1 MKRDMSKNCGFGYQV
16 MWVKRDSGEISE
28 KEFESH
34 IRNTLNLQ
42 YFECTKRF
50 KSVGRAFRSGH
61 ITNFGFILP
70 NRPYNNKKIANI
82 YDLIDDVSLLDKFTR
97 ARKKVYKT
105 EGWEVC

>member
-1 MKRDMSKNCGFGYQV
+1 MGE
-16 MWVKRDSGEISE
+16 VKEVTPVSE

-50 KSVGRAFRSGH
+50 KSVGRAFRRGH

-70 NRPYNNKKIANI
+70 NRPYNNKKHTKGRKDNI
-82 YDLIDDVSLLDKFTR
+82 EKKRLWQKITG
-97 ARKKVYKT
+97 KKVM
-105 EGWEVC
+105 

>member
-1 MKRDMSKNCGFGYQV
+1 MGE
-16 MWVKRDSGEISE
+16 VKEVTPVSE

-50 KSVGRAFRSGH
+50 KSIGRAFKRGH

-70 NRPYNNKKIANI
+70 NRPYNNKKHTEGRKDNLEKKRLWQKI
-82 YDLIDDVSLLDKFTR
+82 TG
-97 ARKKVYKT
+97 KKVI
-105 EGWEVC
+105 

>member
-1 MKRDMSKNCGFGYQV
+1 MGE
-16 MWVKRDSGEISE
+16 VKEVTPISE

-50 KSVGRAFRSGH
+50 KSIGRAFRRGH

-70 NRPYNNKKIANI
+70 NRPYNNKKHTEGRKDNI
-82 YDLIDDVSLLDKFTR
+82 EKKRLWQKIPG
-97 ARKKVYKT
+97 KKVM
-105 EGWEVC
+105 

>member
-1 MKRDMSKNCGFGYQV
+1 MGE
-16 MWVKRDSGEISE
+16 VKEVTPISE

-50 KSVGRAFRSGH
+50 KSIGRAFRRGH

-70 NRPYNNKKIANI
+70 NRPYNNKKHTEGRKDSVEKKRLWQKI
-82 YDLIDDVSLLDKFTR
+82 TG
-97 ARKKVYKT
+97 KKVM
-105 EGWEVC
+105 

>member
-1 MKRDMSKNCGFGYQV
+1 MGE
-16 MWVKRDSGEISE
+16 VKEVTPVSE

-50 KSVGRAFRSGH
+50 KSIGRAFRKGH

-70 NRPYNNKKIANI
+70 NRPYNNKKHTKGRKDNI
-82 YDLIDDVSLLDKFTR
+82 EKKRLWQKITG
-97 ARKKVYKT
+97 KKVM
-105 EGWEVC
+105 

>member
-1 MKRDMSKNCGFGYQV
+1 MGE
-16 MWVKRDSGEISE
+16 VKEVTPISE

-50 KSVGRAFRSGH
+50 KSVGRAFRRGH

-70 NRPYNNKKIANI
+70 NRPYNNKKHREGRKDNI
-82 YDLIDDVSLLDKFTR
+82 EKKRLWQKITG
-97 ARKKVYKT
+97 KKVM
-105 EGWEVC
+105 

>member
-1 MKRDMSKNCGFGYQV
+1 MGE
-16 MWVKRDSGEISE
+16 VKEVTPISE

-50 KSVGRAFRSGH
+50 KSVGRAFRRGH

-70 NRPYNNKKIANI
+70 NRPYNNKKHTENKSWFSPGIKSI
-82 YDLIDDVSLLDKFTR
+82 QKVEKIILK
-97 ARKKVYKT
+97 RKDYGRRLQGRK
-105 EGWEVC
+105 

>member
-1 MKRDMSKNCGFGYQV
+1 MEE
-16 MWVKRDSGEISE
+16 VKEVTPVSE

-50 KSVGRAFRSGH
+50 KSIGRAFRRGH

-70 NRPYNNKKIANI
+70 NRPYNNKKHTKGRKDNI
-82 YDLIDDVSLLDKFTR
+82 EKKRLWQKITG
-97 ARKKVYKT
+97 KKVM
-105 EGWEVC
+105 

>member
-1 MKRDMSKNCGFGYQV
+1 MGE
-16 MWVKRDSGEISE
+16 VKEVTPVSE

-50 KSVGRAFRSGH
+50 KSIGRAFRRGH

-70 NRPYNNKKIANI
+70 NRPYNNKKHTKGRKDNI
-82 YDLIDDVSLLDKFTR
+82 EKKRLWQKITG
-97 ARKKVYKT
+97 KKVM
-105 EGWEVC
+105 

>member
-1 MKRDMSKNCGFGYQV
+1 MGE
-16 MWVKRDSGEISE
+16 VKEVTPVSE

-50 KSVGRAFRSGH
+50 KSVSRAFRRGH

-70 NRPYNNKKIANI
+70 NRPYNNKKYTKGRKDNI
-82 YDLIDDVSLLDKFTR
+82 EKKRLWQKITG
-97 ARKKVYKT
+97 KKVM
-105 EGWEVC
+105 